1 VCLLALA
8 LRRSHLTK
16 RLLII
21 GAGGHGKVA
30 ADCAELTKGYSEIG
44 FLDTGFP
51 ALKQV
56 GNWQV
61 FGDGDDLSHFVDPDT
76 CFFVAVGDNHAR
88 AKLMARLHIAFGKLE
103 TLIHPFAVVSQYAE
117 VGEGTLVCANV
128 TINIGAIIGR
138 GCIINTAAS
147 VDHDCE
153 IEDYVHLAPGTRLAG
168 NIKVGEGT
176 FVGIGS
182 AIIPDLVLGTQCILG
197 AGSTLLE
204 DLPDHSVAVGTP
216 AKVIQQR

>member
-1 VCLLALA
+1 M
-8 LRRSHLTK
+8 TK

-30 ADCAELTKGYSEIG
+30 ADCAELTKNYNEIG
-44 FLDTGFP
+44 FLDNGFP
-51 ALKQV
+51 AVKQV
-56 GNWQV
+56 GGWSV
-61 FGDGDDLSHFVDPDT
+61 IGDSEDVSHYVDADT

-88 AKLMARLHIAFGKLE
+88 AKLIVRLDAAGGKVE
-103 TLIHPFAVVSQYAE
+103 TLIHPSAVVSRYAE
-117 VGEGTLVCANV
+117 VGEGTLVCANA
-128 TINIGAIIGR
+128 TINIAAIIGR

-147 VDHDCE
+147 VDHDCQ

-182 AIIPDLVLGTQCILG
+182 AIIPDLVLGKKCILG
-197 AGSTLLE
+197 AGSTLLA
-204 DLPDHSVAVGTP
+204 DLPNHCVAVGAP
-216 AKVIQQR
+216 AKVIKQR